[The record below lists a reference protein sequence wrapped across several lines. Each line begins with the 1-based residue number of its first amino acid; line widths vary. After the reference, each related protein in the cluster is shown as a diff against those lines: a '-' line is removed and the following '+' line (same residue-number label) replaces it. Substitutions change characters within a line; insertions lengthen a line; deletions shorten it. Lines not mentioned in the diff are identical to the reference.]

1 MAKNKDNKQDNKPAA
16 VVDVDNISKVTRNNN
31 IPTVEVSQQV
41 FAEIVKD
48 KNERLIAQIK
58 SRALKSEYRRRRK
71 LAQLQARR
79 REGKI
84 TLEFLK
90 KSEILQ
96 YQMAGFKLTSEHIEK
111 MGGKDGKLE
120 LEIVNYDEKGEA
132 KREKQVF
139 ELKDKEE
146 IWVPASITCVEY
158 DELSEKLLDEEA
170 EARRK
175 SDAELNKDLKE
186 LEADYP
192 GYFSYSW
199 CC

>member
-31 IPTVEVSQQV
+31 VPTVEVSQQV
-41 FAEIVKD
+41 FAEIAKD

-58 SRALKSEYRRRRK
+58 GRALKSEYRRRRK
-71 LAQLQARR
+71 LVQLQARR
-79 REGKI
+79 RESKI

-96 YQMAGFKLTSEHIEK
+96 YQMAGFKLTPEHIEK

-132 KREKQVF
+132 RRGKADLRTQRQGRSLGSSQYHLRRVRR
-139 ELKDKEE
+139 
-146 IWVPASITCVEY
+146 VE
-158 DELSEKLLDEEA
+158 
-170 EARRK
+170 
-175 SDAELNKDLKE
+175 
-186 LEADYP
+186 
-192 GYFSYSW
+192 
-199 CC
+199 